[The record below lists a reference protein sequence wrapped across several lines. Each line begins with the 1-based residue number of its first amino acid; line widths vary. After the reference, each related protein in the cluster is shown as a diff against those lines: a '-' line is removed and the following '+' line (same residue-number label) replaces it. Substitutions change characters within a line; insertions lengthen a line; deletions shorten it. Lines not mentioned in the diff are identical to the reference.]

1 MERIDLDKIIYQ
13 KEINIGFFLF
23 SEQQFKDM
31 ISRLSQSSFSKKFS
45 LINNFLNFKEYT
57 KVSFEEKKEL
67 KNEIDINDKVDDED
81 ILIDEDEKPLLINI
95 NNCKID
101 IELDGEYEK
110 FIKEKLDYYI
120 IFNEKK
126 INKKFLA
133 KIYESSKGNYIIIT
147 SGYETDEK
155 DITKIYED
163 FEVTK
168 DKKENND
175 DDKDYFIF
183 DTFLINLKKK
193 FDMYKIFQKYS
204 IEKSIIS
211 FKDYLYNYNKYSE
224 NIDEDLLI
232 ELFNKFERFS
242 FNNDYADVTIILFQI
257 MAANKNILN
266 TNFTF
271 NVKNLKCD
279 FCYNNIN
286 ECEYDDNL
294 KMFICYRC
302 RYSKSKYQEE
312 IK

>member
-1 MERIDLDKIIYQ
+1 
-13 KEINIGFFLF
+13 
-23 SEQQFKDM
+23 M
-31 ISRLSQSSFSKKFS
+31 I
-45 LINNFLNFKEYT
+45 
-57 KVSFEEKKEL
+57 
-67 KNEIDINDKVDDED
+67 
-81 ILIDEDEKPLLINI
+81 
-95 NNCKID
+95 
-101 IELDGEYEK
+101 
-110 FIKEKLDYYI
+110 
-120 IFNEKK
+120 
-126 INKKFLA
+126 
-133 KIYESSKGNYIIIT
+133 
-147 SGYETDEK
+147 
-155 DITKIYED
+155 
-163 FEVTK
+163 
-168 DKKENND
+168 
-175 DDKDYFIF
+175 FIF

>member
-126 INKKFLA
+126 IDKKFLG
-133 KIYESSKGNYIIIT
+133 KIYEFSKGNYIIIT
-147 SGYETDEK
+147 SGNETNEK
-155 DITKIYED
+155 DITKIYD
-163 FEVTK
+163 KLEVTK
-168 DKKENND
+168 DNKENND
-175 DDKDYFIF
+175 DKLDSFIF

-211 FKDYLYNYNKYSE
+211 FKDYLYNYNKYGKKADE
-224 NIDEDLLI
+224 NLLI
-232 ELFNKFERFS
+232 ELFNKFEKLS

-257 MAANKNILN
+257 MTSNKNIFN
-266 TNFTF
+266 SNFTF
-271 NVKNLKCD
+271 NVRKLKCD
-279 FCYNNIN
+279 WCYNNIN

-294 KMFICYRC
+294 KMFICHRC
-302 RYSKSKYQEE
+302 RFSKKFQQ
-312 IK
+312 K

>member
-31 ISRLSQSSFSKKFS
+31 ISKLSQSSFSKKFS

-211 FKDYLYNYNKYSE
+211 FKDYLYNFNKYSE

>member
-31 ISRLSQSSFSKKFS
+31 ISKLSQSSFSKKFS

-224 NIDEDLLI
+224 NIDEDLL
-232 ELFNKFERFS
+232 
-242 FNNDYADVTIILFQI
+242 Q
-257 MAANKNILN
+257 
-266 TNFTF
+266 
-271 NVKNLKCD
+271 
-279 FCYNNIN
+279 
-286 ECEYDDNL
+286 
-294 KMFICYRC
+294 
-302 RYSKSKYQEE
+302 
-312 IK
+312 

>member
-31 ISRLSQSSFSKKFS
+31 ISKLSQSSFSKKFS

-294 KMFICYRC
+294 KMFICY
-302 RYSKSKYQEE
+302 SL
-312 IK
+312 

>member
-302 RYSKSKYQEE
+302 RYYKSQFQQK
-312 IK
+312 

>member
-31 ISRLSQSSFSKKFS
+31 ISKLSQSSFSKKFS

-193 FDMYKIFQKYS
+193 FGMYKIFQKYS